1 MLPDR
6 LPRIERPPVVL
17 RPFRTEDADLVL
29 SAGGDIAITGVT
41 TVAPDGDL
49 PQAVDW
55 VERQH
60 HRLTTGH
67 GYSFA
72 VADAATDRAVGQIG
86 LWTPEVEHGRASAGY
101 WIGPA
106 FRTRGYAT
114 AALAALT
121 EWALALEQVHRVEL
135 HVEPS
140 NVASCRVAEAC
151 GFEREGLLRSW
162 LPVGD
167 DRRDVHVYSVVR
179 RSTRT

>member
-1 MLPDR
+1 M
-6 LPRIERPPVVL
+6 VL
-17 RPFRTEDADLVL
+17 RPFRTKDADLVL
-29 SAGGDIAITGVT
+29 SAGGDIAIIGVT

-55 VERQH
+55 IERQH

-72 VADAATDRAVGQIG
+72 VADAVTDRAVGQIG
-86 LWTPEVEHGRASAGY
+86 LWTPEIEHGRARAGY

-106 FRTRGYAT
+106 FRERGYAT

-121 EWALALEQVHRVEL
+121 EWALGLEQVHRVEL

-151 GFEREGLLRSW
+151 GFEREGLLHSW
-162 LPVGD
+162 LPIGD
-167 DRRDVHVYSVVR
+167 ARHDVYLYSVIRPPVTGDTV
-179 RSTRT
+179 SS